1 MSRGFAVAANGP
13 KMCRLAGEIADGV
26 LFNWLTPEH
35 AKASAALVREG
46 ARAAGRPAPR
56 LFGYVRLAMGPGA
69 ADRVAKEGG
78 RYAAIPA
85 YKANFDRMGVKPEAT
100 AIVALGV
107 HATDVNEETL
117 ALARA
122 RPWPRGNV
130 TFERRDA
137 YATSAAPPRCDAGFA
152 AGWLS
157 HVDLA
162 RMGEFLDAFHSHL
175 VQGAAVMMFDERD
188 HRNRPLP
195 ASRTDAAGNRYEART
210 LASGERFEIVK
221 NFFDAAALRDALGR
235 RARDLVFEGLRGFWV
250 ATWEVT

>member
-1 MSRGFAVAANGP
+1 
-13 KMCRLAGEIADGV
+13 
-26 LFNWLTPEH
+26 
-35 AKASAALVREG
+35 
-46 ARAAGRPAPR
+46 
-56 LFGYVRLAMGPGA
+56 
-69 ADRVAKEGG
+69 
-78 RYAAIPA
+78 
-85 YKANFDRMGVKPEAT
+85 
-100 AIVALGV
+100 V

-122 RPWPRGNV
+122 RPWPRDNV

-137 YATSAAPPRCDAGFA
+137 YTKSAAPPRCDAGFA

-175 VQGAAVMMFDERD
+175 VPGAMVMMFDERD

-210 LASGERFEIVK
+210 LASGEGFESSRTSSTRPHCATRS
-221 NFFDAAALRDALGR
+221 DG
-235 RARDLVFEGLRGFWV
+235 AR
-250 ATWEVT
+250 ATWSSRSCAASGWRPGR

>member
-1 MSRGFAVAANGP
+1 MTRYYA
-13 KMCRLAGEIADGV
+13 R
-26 LFNWLTPEH
+26 
-35 AKASAALVREG
+35 
-46 ARAAGRPAPR
+46 RAAE
-56 LFGYVRLAMGPGA
+56 YE
-69 ADRVAKEGG
+69 RVYE
-78 RYAAIPA
+78 IPA
-85 YKANFDRMGVKPEAT
+85 WQPALAELRRRVPAFFAGRSVFEVACGTGYWT
-100 AIVALGV
+100 AHVAITALGV

-137 YATSAAPPRCDAGFA
+137 YATSAAPPRCDAGLA

>member
-1 MSRGFAVAANGP
+1 MTEEMTRYYA
-13 KMCRLAGEIADGV
+13 RRAGEYERVYDLPA
-26 LFNWLTPEH
+26 WQP
-35 AKASAALVREG
+35 ALAELRRRVP
-46 ARAAGRPAPR
+46 AFFAGRSVFEVACGT
-56 LFGYVRLAMGPGA
+56 GYWTAH
-69 ADRVAKEGG
+69 VA
-78 RYAAIPA
+78 
-85 YKANFDRMGVKPEAT
+85 T
-100 AIVALGV
+100 TALGV

-122 RPWPRGNV
+122 RPWPRDNV

-137 YATSAAPPRCDAGFA
+137 YTKSAAPPRCDAGFA

-162 RMGEFLDAFHSHL
+162 RMGEFLDAFRSHL
-175 VQGAAVMMFDERD
+175 VPGAMVMMFDERD

-210 LASGERFEIVK
+210 LASGEGFEIIK
-221 NFFDAAALRDALGR
+221 NFFGAAALRAALGR
-235 RARDLVFEGLRGFWV
+235 RARDLVFEELRGFWM